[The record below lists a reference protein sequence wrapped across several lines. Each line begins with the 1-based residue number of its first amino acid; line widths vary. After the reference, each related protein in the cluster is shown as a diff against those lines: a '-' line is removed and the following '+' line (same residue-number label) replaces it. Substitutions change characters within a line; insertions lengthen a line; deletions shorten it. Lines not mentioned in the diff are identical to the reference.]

1 MIVEM
6 RTMRV
11 KPGRRG
17 DFLEI
22 FQTRSMPAQ
31 AALGIKML
39 RPFLSVEDPDV
50 FFFVRGF
57 PDMASRDTM
66 KDQFY
71 EGPSGRASSRLC
83 CCRCSTATMSSSS
96 TIPTVRSSGN
106 GRPRL

>member
-11 KPGRRG
+11 KPGRRQ

-22 FQTRSMPAQ
+22 FHSRSMPAQ

-57 PDMASRDTM
+57 PDMASRDTL
-66 KDQFY
+66 KAQFY
-71 EGPSGRASSRLC
+71 EGPVWKGELEALLLPLPDSYEVVVIDDPDGQ
-83 CCRCSTATMSSSS
+83 
-96 TIPTVRSSGN
+96 IKW
-106 GRPRL
+106 

>member
-11 KPGRRG
+11 KPGRRA

-66 KDQFY
+66 KEQFY
-71 EGPSGRASSRLC
+71 EGPVWKGELEALLLPLLDSYDVVVIDDPDGQ
-83 CCRCSTATMSSSS
+83 
-96 TIPTVRSSGN
+96 IKW
-106 GRPRL
+106 

>member
-17 DFLEI
+17 DFLEV

-50 FFFVRGF
+50 FFFIRGF
-57 PDMASRDTM
+57 PDMPSRDTM

-71 EGPSGRASSRLC
+71 EGPVWKGELEALLLPLLDSYDVVVIDDPDGQ
-83 CCRCSTATMSSSS
+83 
-96 TIPTVRSSGN
+96 IKW
-106 GRPRL
+106 